1 MSDRREANLLLLF
14 ITVLVLLNYPLLSLV
29 DRQDRWLGFPALY
42 FYLFFVWLG
51 LIVAVALVVRKRKK

>member
-14 ITVLVLLNYPLLSLV
+14 ITVLILLNYPLLSLV
-29 DRQDRWLGFPALY
+29 DRQDHWFGFPALY